1 MKYFPL
7 PNIKFLKA
15 CLKAVTSDDESLRA
29 YAIFAFAEA
38 YPRAALTRELNE
50 AFNDYYINDFI
61 SYLHYY
67 DKSDEDRRFA
77 CRWFNKQTIGAAEL
91 YQVMFDDLNSHWL
104 AKLLNNLLNYR
115 CLTRGDLKRAYAKAL
130 LNQQIAASCI
140 THSYFEDKQLEIM
153 KSRVDRFNIYREAI
167 QPTEANKIK
176 KTLKRFV
183 ERSQN
188 AQEYFNDL
196 W

>member
-7 PNIKFLKA
+7 PNVRFLKA
-15 CLKAVTSDDESLRA
+15 CLKAVTSDDESLKA
-29 YAIFAFAEA
+29 YAVYAFAEA

-50 AFNDYYINDFI
+50 AFNDYYVDDFI

-67 DKSDEDRRFA
+67 DKSDEQRRFA
-77 CRWFNKQTIGAAEL
+77 CRWFNKQEIAPAEL

-115 CLTRGDLKRAYAKAL
+115 LLTRRDLKQAYAKAL
-130 LNQQIAASCI
+130 LNQQIAASYV
-140 THSYFEDKQLEIM
+140 THSYFKEKQLEIM
-153 KSRVDRFNIYREAI
+153 KSRVARFNTYCEAI

-176 KTLKRFV
+176 KTLKRFM

>member
-7 PNIKFLKA
+7 PNIRFLKA
-15 CLKAVTSDDESLRA
+15 CLKAVTSDDESLRS
-29 YAIFAFAEA
+29 YAVYAFAEA
-38 YPRAALTRELNE
+38 YPRAALTRELNG
-50 AFNDYYINDFI
+50 AFNDYYVDDFI
-61 SYLHYY
+61 RYLHYY
-67 DKSDEDRRFA
+67 DKSDEQRRFA
-77 CRWFNKQTIGAAEL
+77 CRWFNKQEIAPAEL

-104 AKLLNNLLNYR
+104 AKLLNNVLNYR
-115 CLTRGDLKRAYAKAL
+115 LLTRRDLKQAYAKAL
-130 LNQQIAASCI
+130 LNQQIAASYV
-140 THSYFEDKQLEIM
+140 THSYFEEKQLEIM
-153 KSRVDRFNIYREAI
+153 KSRMARFNTYCEAI

-188 AQEYFNDL
+188 AQEYFNGL